1 MTLTIVWPPQARLQ
15 TGLVDFMVSF
25 VVPTL
30 PRAWRK
36 ANHARDWQRR
46 SLRSSVRTVYGQLS
60 R

>member
-30 PRAWRK
+30 PRTWRK